1 MFHTKQRHNGRP
13 KYHRPNP
20 FRLSVVL
27 CHLIEKGKRL
37 PSRPAK
43 NISRALCASLKSIN
57 SQGGKMWQVHR
68 PSAEKKNSCIPLSPC
83 RSRHACQM
91 RPVEWDLVP
100 ARECNQN
107 RLPSTRTSEKLQF
120 QTKRWQMKLNAACSS
135 SSLSESGKSSEHT
148 KPVPVHAPCFCRVG
162 KCVFSQNMF
171 VGNWMTAMELHS
183 STRSKCAFTK
193 RTTT

>member
-1 MFHTKQRHNGRP
+1 
-13 KYHRPNP
+13 
-20 FRLSVVL
+20 
-27 CHLIEKGKRL
+27 
-37 PSRPAK
+37 
-43 NISRALCASLKSIN
+43 
-57 SQGGKMWQVHR
+57 
-68 PSAEKKNSCIPLSPC
+68 
-83 RSRHACQM
+83 M

-120 QTKRWQMKLNAACSS
+120 QTKRLQMKLNAACSS

-171 VGNWMTAMELHS
+171 VGNGMSAIELHS

-193 RTTT
+193 RTTTWMHSQSTQLFFCHSLHNMSALPVQWSLYRHYLQKRWLNSVNLSSYMLKYVHQCCVYVCNHYKIHVIWYTY